1 MQQHTR
7 RPVTGAA
14 GIALAAA
21 LMGSLGACGDDETRA
36 AGSDGAEGAV
46 ATPAAAD
53 CTPVTYNR
61 EEAEEGCWS
70 LLVPGVDAPR
80 LELDLP
86 EGFSVGGPYAW
97 WHPAGGEWEG
107 NLALSQAGDVH
118 PDPCL
123 RRDDPPDS
131 GSTVEDF
138 IAALDAQ
145 LVTEMTAPE
154 PVSVGGHDGQYV
166 ELSVPAT
173 FSFAPCRGQELNLWQ
188 SPSGDTPTLDREV
201 RGPLRIWVLDAE
213 GKRLAIS
220 VNLPS
225 DATPAMV
232 ARFAD
237 VVADARFSPGG

>member
-7 RPVTGAA
+7 RRVTGAA
-14 GIALAAA
+14 GIALADA

-46 ATPAAAD
+46 ATPAPAD

-61 EEAEEGCWS
+61 EDAEAGCWS
-70 LLVPGVDAPR
+70 LLVPGVEGAPR
-80 LELDLP
+80 LELDLT
-86 EGFSVGGPYAW
+86 EGFNAGGPYAW
-97 WHPAGGEWEG
+97 WHPAGGKWEG

-145 LVTEMTAPE
+145 LVTEMSAPE
-154 PVSVGGHDGQYV
+154 PVSVGGYDGQYV
-166 ELSVPAT
+166 ELAVPAS
-173 FSFAPCRGQELNLWQ
+173 FRFAPCRGQAIVWSDIWPSLNGP
-188 SPSGDTPTLDREV
+188 PSCVQTSSK
-201 RGPLRIWVLDAE
+201 A
-213 GKRLAIS
+213 
-220 VNLPS
+220 
-225 DATPAMV
+225 
-232 ARFAD
+232 
-237 VVADARFSPGG
+237 